1 MSFLKKLFGGSDAA
15 QAASEDSASIPQ
27 HFFLVVGGLRIRAE
41 FFEVPPSREYDTKSI
56 GYVMNGPRGG
66 QYGLFDDAALTEW
79 TKAGLL
85 LTNVA
90 GVSFRPDALQRLE
103 YLPSCEI
110 ALVPEPNIEHDR
122 NAIAV
127 WDANRSYH
135 VGYLPRGIA
144 PHGALSA
151 HTGYV
156 FRQYRDKRTNAVLG
170 LKLVLGPGL
179 TLDTPND

>member
-15 QAASEDSASIPQ
+15 RAAAEDSASIPH
-27 HFFLVVGGLRIRAE
+27 HFSLVVGGLRIPAE
-41 FFEVPPSREYDTKSI
+41 FLEVPPSRDYDTKSI

-103 YLPSCEI
+103 FLPSCEI
-110 ALVPEPNIEHDR
+110 ALVPEPKNKHDP
-122 NAIAV
+122 NAIGV
-127 WDANRSYH
+127 WDANRRYH

-144 PHGALSA
+144 PHGTLSE

-170 LKLVLGPGL
+170 LKLVLGPNL
-179 TLDTPND
+179 TLDIPDD

>member
-1 MSFLKKLFGGSDAA
+1 MSFLKKLFGGFDPAPTAA
-15 QAASEDSASIPQ
+15 EDSASIPQ
-27 HFFLVVGGLRIRAE
+27 HFYLVVGGLRIPAE
-41 FFEVPPSREYDTKSI
+41 FLEVPPSADYDTKSI

-90 GVSFRPDALQRLE
+90 GVSFRPDVLQRLE
-103 YLPSCEI
+103 FLPSCEI
-110 ALVPEPNIEHDR
+110 CLVPEPNNEHDR

-127 WDANRSYH
+127 WDAKRRYQ
-135 VGYLPRGIA
+135 VGYLPRDIA
-144 PHGALSA
+144 PHGALIA
-151 HTGYV
+151 HKGYV

-170 LKLVLGPGL
+170 LKLVLGPSL
-179 TLDTPND
+179 VLDIPDD